1 MSSRS
6 RRLAG
11 RERDGHK
18 RRFGA
23 LLALLALFAQTLV
36 ALLPMPG
43 MAAELSPLDT
53 PALCQMAD
61 QDAAPASKPAK
72 APGHLECP
80 VCQAIQ
86 LAGQL
91 VVPSAPPILLPHD
104 PGRRAEIVID
114 AVSAPR
120 SIVTAH
126 RARAPPPSV

>member
-1 MSSRS
+1 MSSRG
-6 RRLAG
+6 RRSAG

-18 RRFGA
+18 LRFGA

-43 MAAELSPLDT
+43 MAAELSPLDA
-53 PALCQMAD
+53 PVLCQMAD
-61 QDAAPASKPAK
+61 QDAAPDSKPAK

-86 LAGQL
+86 LAGHL
-91 VVPSAPPILLPHD
+91 VVPAAPPILLPHD
-104 PGRRAEIVID
+104 PGRRSERATVP
-114 AVSAPR
+114 VRAPC